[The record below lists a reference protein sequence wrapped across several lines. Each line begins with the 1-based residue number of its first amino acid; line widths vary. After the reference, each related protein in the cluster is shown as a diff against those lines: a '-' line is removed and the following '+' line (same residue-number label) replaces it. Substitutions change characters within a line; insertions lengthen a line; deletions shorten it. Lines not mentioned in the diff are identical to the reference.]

1 MTGENN
7 LWARETRP
15 GEENFDKG
23 TGTDHAPIP
32 KRRQENLSELR

>member
-1 MTGENN
+1 MRTASG
-7 LWARETRP
+7 P
-15 GEENFDKG
+15 GRLGLGKRTLMG